1 MKTHEFLAG
10 LSGDRFYGDD
20 WVGRPV
26 TKRIKQYF
34 SDKDFVESPSADEA
48 ANWFYQSWAMQDAP
62 GGPIYIAWDL
72 AKDFENPL
80 KKLRPKIRR
89 EGCRTLD

>member
-1 MKTHEFLAG
+1 MNTKDFLAG
-10 LSGDRFYGDD
+10 LSDDRFYGDD

-34 SDKDFVESPSADEA
+34 SDKDFVESPSGDEA
-48 ANWFYQSWAMQDAP
+48 ASWVHRAWAVQDAP
-62 GGPIYIAWDL
+62 GAPIYITWEL

-80 KKLRPKIRR
+80 KKLRPRVRKA
-89 EGCRTLD
+89 L